1 MAVTEKE
8 ILSDIKNNR
17 LKPVYLITGEEGYYI
32 DMVSDYFENMVV
44 DEASRDFD
52 QTVVYGMDVDMS
64 TVISYA
70 RQFPILSPTKLVMVK
85 EAQDIKVDRWDS
97 LIAYLDNPQPSTV
110 LVFVYRH
117 KSFDKRTKV
126 YKAINTK
133 GVVYEKKKLYENEI
147 PRWINQHVQENG
159 FSITENAAN
168 LISDSIGND
177 LDKISN
183 ELRKLYLALEKGTVI
198 TDDAVEHHIGISKT
212 YNVFE
217 LQKAIGR
224 RDALRCNRIVN
235 HFAANPKEM
244 PIQMLIPTLYS
255 YFIKVMIYHQ
265 TTDKSQAASAMGI
278 SPYFLSDYETAA
290 SNYSLGKLATCIGYL
305 HNTDLRSKGVNNT
318 GATPEGEL
326 LKELI
331 FKIIH

>member
-133 GVVYEKKKLYENEI
+133 GAVYEKKKLYENEI

-318 GATPEGEL
+318 GSTPEGEL

>member
-8 ILSDIKNNR
+8 ILSDIKNDKT
-17 LKPVYLITGEEGYYI
+17 KPVYLLTGEEGYYL
-32 DMVSDYFENMVV
+32 DLVSDYFETLIVE
-44 DEASRDFD
+44 EASRDFD
-52 QTVVYGMDVDMS
+52 QTVIYGMDTDMS
-64 TVISYA
+64 TIISYA
-70 RQFPILSPTKLVMVK
+70 RQFPILSAKKLVLVK
-85 EAQDIKVDRWDS
+85 EAQDIKSDRWEQ
-97 LIAYLDNPQPSTV
+97 LLPYLDNPQPSTV

-126 YKAINTK
+126 YKAISSK
-133 GVVYEKKKLYENEI
+133 GTIYEKKKLYDNEI
-147 PRWINQHVQENG
+147 PQWINQHVQENG
-159 FSITENAAN
+159 FTITENAAN
-168 LISDSIGND
+168 LIADSIGND

-183 ELRKLYLALEKGTVI
+183 ELRKLFLALDKGSVI

-224 RDALRCNRIVN
+224 RDVLRCNRIAN

-244 PIQMLIPTLYS
+244 PIQMLLPTLYS
-255 YFIKVMIYHQ
+255 YFIKIMIYHQ
-265 TTDKSQAASAMGI
+265 TTDKSQAASAMGV
-278 SPYFLSDYETAA
+278 SPFFLHDYEIAA

-318 GATPEGEL
+318 SATPDGEL
-326 LKELI
+326 IKELI

>member
-8 ILSDIKNNR
+8 ILYDIKNR
-17 LKPVYLITGEEGYYI
+17 QLKPVYLITGEEGYYL
-32 DMVSDYFENMVV
+32 DMVSDYFENLVV

-52 QTVVYGMDVDMS
+52 QTVVYGMDADMS
-64 TVISYA
+64 TIISYA

-85 EAQDIKVDRWDS
+85 EAQDIKSDRWDS
-97 LIAYLDNPQPSTV
+97 LIPYLDNPQPSTV

-117 KSFDKRTKV
+117 KTFDKRTKV
-126 YKAINTK
+126 YKSIAAK
-133 GVVYEKKKLYENEI
+133 GTVYEKKKLYDNEI
-147 PRWINQHVQENG
+147 PRWINQHVQDNG

-183 ELRKLYLALEKGTVI
+183 ELNKLYLALQKGSVI
-198 TDDAVEHHIGISKT
+198 TEDAIEHHIGISKT

-224 RDALRCNRIVN
+224 RDVLRCNRIVN
-235 HFAANPKEM
+235 HFASNPKEM
-244 PIQMLIPTLYS
+244 PIQMLLPTLYS

-278 SPYFLSDYETAA
+278 NPFFLQDYEIAA
-290 SNYSLGKLATCIGYL
+290 NNYSLGKLATCIGYL
-305 HNTDLRSKGVNNT
+305 HNTDLKSKGVNNT
-318 GATPEGEL
+318 GATSDGEL